1 MNVILLPGT
10 AVAVEDARHAPS
22 SREIIPVSIPS
33 PTDESSGIL
42 EIRFRDN
49 KTLQYLGVPPR
60 IFRDFLQVVSKGR
73 FYDGVIKGKFTERRR
88 A

>member
-1 MNVILLPGT
+1 MHHHPVT
-10 AVAVEDARHAPS
+10 S
-22 SREIIPVSIPS
+22 SRITSVAY
-33 PTDESSGIL
+33 DESAGIL

-49 KTLQYLGVPPR
+49 QTLQYIGVPPR

>member
-1 MNVILLPGT
+1 MQHHPVT
-10 AVAVEDARHAPS
+10 S
-22 SREIIPVSIPS
+22 SRITSVAY
-33 PTDESSGIL
+33 DESAGIL

-49 KTLQYLGVPPR
+49 QTLQYIGIPPR

>member
-1 MNVILLPGT
+1 MNQQ
-10 AVAVEDARHAPS
+10 S
-22 SREIIPVSIPS
+22 
-33 PTDESSGIL
+33 
-42 EIRFRDN
+42 DN
-49 KTLQYLGVPPR
+49 YLDTHRYLGVPPR

>member
-1 MNVILLPGT
+1 MHHHPVK
-10 AVAVEDARHAPS
+10 S
-22 SREIIPVSIPS
+22 SRITSIAY
-33 PTDESSGIL
+33 DESSGIL

-49 KTLQYLGVPPR
+49 KTLQYIGVPAR

>member
-1 MNVILLPGT
+1 
-10 AVAVEDARHAPS
+10 
-22 SREIIPVSIPS
+22 
-33 PTDESSGIL
+33 
-42 EIRFRDN
+42 RDN

>member
-1 MNVILLPGT
+1 MHHHPVT
-10 AVAVEDARHAPS
+10 S
-22 SREIIPVSIPS
+22 SRITSVAY
-33 PTDESSGIL
+33 DESAGIL

-49 KTLQYLGVPPR
+49 QTLQYIGVPPR
-60 IFRDFLQVVSKGR
+60 IFRDFLLAVSKGR

>member
-1 MNVILLPGT
+1 MHHHPVK
-10 AVAVEDARHAPS
+10 S
-22 SREIIPVSIPS
+22 SRIHSIAY
-33 PTDESSGIL
+33 DESSSIL

-49 KTLQYLGVPPR
+49 KTLQYFGVPPR

-73 FYDGVIKGKFTERRR
+73 FYDGVNKGKFTDRRR

>member
-1 MNVILLPGT
+1 MQHHPVT
-10 AVAVEDARHAPS
+10 S
-22 SREIIPVSIPS
+22 SRITSVAY
-33 PTDESSGIL
+33 DESAGIL

-49 KTLQYLGVPPR
+49 QTLQYIGVPPR